1 MGRTR
6 LAFSSDSE
14 NCKLATSHADPDGQ
28 LQIFV
33 FNDASF
39 DGSVGSSL
47 FRSSALLRSGASRST
62 LPGWTCP
69 RLPPPLV
76 RPASVTP
83 LRRSASGSR
92 RYRSSSATG
101 GSIGCGCLAGAP
113 SLGSSSLLFWAVISA
128 LRLGLIRRRRAAVG
142 PLLLFA
148 ALGIQG
154 SLGDPATV
162 AAARGRA
169 VRSVPLAA
177 RSLSALAAAV

>member
-14 NCKLATSHADPDGQ
+14 NCKLATSHANPDGQ
-28 LQIFV
+28 IQIFV

-62 LPGWTCP
+62 CSGWTWP

-83 LRRSASGSR
+83 PRRPAFVSR
-92 RYRSSSATG
+92 RYRSSSGTG
-101 GSIGCGCLAGAP
+101 GSIGCEWPDGASFLR
-113 SLGSSSLLFWAVISA
+113 SLSLRFCWVIPP
-128 LRLGLIRRRRAAVG
+128 LRLLLIRLRFAGVW
-142 PLLLFA
+142 PLFLFA
-148 ALGIQG
+148 APPTQRSIGY
-154 SLGDPATV
+154 PATI
-162 AAARGRA
+162 A
-169 VRSVPLAA
+169 
-177 RSLSALAAAV
+177 